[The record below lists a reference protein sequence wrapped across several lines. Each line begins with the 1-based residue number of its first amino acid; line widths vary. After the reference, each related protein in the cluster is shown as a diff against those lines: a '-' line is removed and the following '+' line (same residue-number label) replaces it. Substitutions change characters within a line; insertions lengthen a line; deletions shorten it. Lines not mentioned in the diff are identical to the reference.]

1 MSSPESL
8 FLLLLM
14 SFDGMAER
22 PELQAYKEFLEMVQ
36 SQVLDM
42 AHARSTD
49 MFGKLKSKEVL
60 GDSQSKMIRESDKYA
75 PSSAIGLPYITE
87 GNTMKPLYSTYDY
100 DAIMNNGVQAN
111 GEPKPD
117 TIIESIQEVD
127 SRRGS
132 VKVIWPLSSVWSNAK
147 GFGISMKAKE
157 VMIRPQNTSNAFAFD
172 VEAKKTDD
180 TLLEPSDDEAEET
193 DV

>member
-1 MSSPESL
+1 
-8 FLLLLM
+8 
-14 SFDGMAER
+14 
-22 PELQAYKEFLEMVQ
+22 
-36 SQVLDM
+36 
-42 AHARSTD
+42 
-49 MFGKLKSKEVL
+49 
-60 GDSQSKMIRESDKYA
+60 
-75 PSSAIGLPYITE
+75 
-87 GNTMKPLYSTYDY
+87 MKPLYSTYDY

-132 VKVIWPLSSVWSNAK
+132 VKVIWPCRLCEQCE